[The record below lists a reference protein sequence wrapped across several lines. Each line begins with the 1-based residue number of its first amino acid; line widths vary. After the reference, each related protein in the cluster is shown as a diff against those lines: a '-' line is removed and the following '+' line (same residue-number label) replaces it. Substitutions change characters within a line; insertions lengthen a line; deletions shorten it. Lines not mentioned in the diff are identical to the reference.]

1 MSFITSSLIKSF
13 VGFDALFDE
22 INKVSELKE
31 QNYPAYN
38 LEKLELDK
46 FKITIA
52 VAGFSI
58 DQLSVEVMG
67 SLLIVKTESEKNFQ
81 EIEYIHKGIAQ
92 RPFIKKFRLESNLQ
106 VTLAELK
113 EGMLS
118 IYLNRVIPEES
129 KPVKIKI
136 NA

>member
-31 QNYPAYN
+31 PNYPPYN
-38 LEKLELDK
+38 LEKLGLEK
-46 FKITIA
+46 YKITIA

-58 DQLSVEVMG
+58 DQLSVEVLG

-136 NA
+136 NS

>member
-31 QNYPAYN
+31 PNYPAYN
-38 LEKLELDK
+38 LEKLGLDK
-46 FKITIA
+46 YKITIA

-58 DQLSVEVMG
+58 DQLSVEVLG
-67 SLLIVKTESEKNFQ
+67 SLLIVKAESANNFQ

-106 VTLAELK
+106 VSLADLK
-113 EGMLS
+113 EGILS
-118 IYLNRVIPEES
+118 IYLNRVTPEEA
-129 KPVKIKI
+129 KPVIIKI
-136 NA
+136 NS

>member
-31 QNYPAYN
+31 PNYPPYN
-38 LEKLELDK
+38 LEKLGLEK
-46 FKITIA
+46 YKITIA

-58 DQLSVEVMG
+58 DQLSVEVLG
-67 SLLIVKTESEKNFQ
+67 SLLIVKTEIEKNFQ

-106 VTLAELK
+106 VSLAELK

-118 IYLNRVIPEES
+118 IYLNRVIPKES

>member
-22 INKVSELKE
+22 INRVSELKE
-31 QNYPAYN
+31 PNYPPYN
-38 LEKLELDK
+38 LEKLGLEK
-46 FKITIA
+46 YKITIA

-58 DQLSVEVMG
+58 DQLSVEVLG
-67 SLLIVKTESEKNFQ
+67 SLLIVKTENEKNFQ

-136 NA
+136 NV

>member
-31 QNYPAYN
+31 PNYPAYN
-38 LEKLELDK
+38 IEKIGLDK
-46 FKITIA
+46 YKITIA

-58 DQLSVEVMG
+58 DQLSVEVLG
-67 SLLIVKTESEKNFQ
+67 SLLIVKAESANNFQ
-81 EIEYIHKGIAQ
+81 ENEYIHKGIAQ

-106 VTLAELK
+106 VSLADLK
-113 EGMLS
+113 EGILS
-118 IYLNRVIPEES
+118 IYLNRVTPEEA
-129 KPVKIKI
+129 KPVIIKI
-136 NA
+136 NS

>member
-31 QNYPAYN
+31 PNYPAYN
-38 LEKLELDK
+38 IEKIGLDK
-46 FKITIA
+46 YKITIA

-58 DQLSVEVMG
+58 DQLSVEVLG
-67 SLLIVKTESEKNFQ
+67 SLLIVKAESANNLQ

-106 VTLAELK
+106 VSLADLK
-113 EGMLS
+113 EGILS
-118 IYLNRVIPEES
+118 IYLNRVTPEEE
-129 KPVKIKI
+129 KPVIIKI
-136 NA
+136 NS

>member
-22 INKVSELKE
+22 INRVSELKE
-31 QNYPAYN
+31 PNYPAYN

-46 FKITIA
+46 YKITIA

-58 DQLSVEVMG
+58 DQLSVEVLG
-67 SLLIVKTESEKNFQ
+67 SLLIVKTEIEKDFQ

-106 VTLAELK
+106 VSLAELK

-118 IYLNRVIPEES
+118 IYLNRVMPEES

-136 NA
+136 NS

>member
-31 QNYPAYN
+31 PNYPAYN

-58 DQLSVEVMG
+58 DQLSVEVLG
-67 SLLIVKTESEKNFQ
+67 SLLTVKAESANSCQ
-81 EIEYIHKGIAQ
+81 DIEYIHKGIAQ
-92 RPFIKKFRLESNLQ
+92 RPFIKNFRLESNLL
-106 VTLAELK
+106 VSLAELK

-118 IYLNRVIPEES
+118 IYLNRVTPEEP
-129 KPVKIKI
+129 KPVTIKI
-136 NA
+136 DS